1 MKKND
6 CLYRLNEFVLH
17 DSDFTHPS
25 YLHGLMHTYRVMAWT
40 QVVAKLAGS
49 EKGRNAFFAAM
60 VHDMGRVNDKV
71 DPSHGEKS
79 AKNKFPIYREFF
91 KSFGASE
98 IDLCEIEEA
107 IILHSLY
114 EENDNET
121 LKILKDA
128 DALDRVRLHPAM
140 PDSKFLRFPFTLN
153 LVPKA
158 AELLIFTEEKSNL
171 SPEDIIRKAADL
183 TGVDLF

>member
-1 MKKND
+1 MKNNY
-6 CLYRLNEFVLH
+6 LYRLNEFVLH

-25 YLHGLMHTYRVMAWT
+25 YLHGLLHTYRVMAWT
-40 QVVAKLAGS
+40 QVVARLAGS

-91 KSFGASE
+91 KGFGVSDN
-98 IDLCEIEEA
+98 DLNEIEEA

-114 EENDNET
+114 EENNKNET

-128 DALDRVRLHPAM
+128 DALDRVRLHPPL
-140 PDSKFLRFPFTLN
+140 PDPKFLRFSFTLN

-183 TGVDLF
+183 AGVDLF

>member
-1 MKKND
+1 MKND
-6 CLYRLNEFVLH
+6 YLFRLNEFVLR

-40 QVVAKLAGS
+40 QVVAKLSGS

-79 AKNKFPIYREFF
+79 AKIKFPIYKELF
-91 KSFGASE
+91 KEFGASL
-98 IDLCEIEEA
+98 IDLNEIEEA
-107 IILHSLY
+107 ISMHSLY

-128 DALDRVRLHPAM
+128 DALDRVRLHPSK
-140 PDSKFLRFPFTLN
+140 PDPGSLRFPFTLN

-158 AELLIFTEEKSNL
+158 AELLIFTEGKSNL

-183 TGVDLF
+183 AGVDLF